1 MKDSNVQKTKKL
13 YPCRYGCGK
22 KYKSTSGRKYHE
34 VKVHGGL
41 FKKDVQTDVLKS
53 TKENV
58 QIPSKIKNELSTEE
72 PFKNENEV
80 KITAIDMNEEFNMA
94 KKKLDKKES
103 EEKEYEC
110 GECGFEFDEKVKF
123 CPECGVNLS
132 G

>member
-1 MKDSNVQKTKKL
+1 M
-13 YPCRYGCGK
+13 YACRYGCGK
-22 KYKSTSGRKYHE
+22 QYKSTSGRKYHE
-34 VKVHGGL
+34 VKMHGGL
-41 FKKDVQTDVLKS
+41 FKKDIQTQALKGTKKTVQKQPKVKS
-53 TKENV
+53 
-58 QIPSKIKNELSTEE
+58 ELSTDE
-72 PFKNENEV
+72 PFNNENSI

-110 GECGFEFDEKVKF
+110 GECGYEFDEKVKF